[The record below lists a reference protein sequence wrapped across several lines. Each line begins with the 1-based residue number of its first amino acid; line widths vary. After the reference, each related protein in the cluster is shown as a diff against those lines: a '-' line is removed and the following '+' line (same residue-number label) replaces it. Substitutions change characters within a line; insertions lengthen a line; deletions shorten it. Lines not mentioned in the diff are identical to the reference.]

1 MREDD
6 LFAEDST
13 ATLFRDVIMLAL
25 AGFVTV
31 VMLLLPHINPKAV
44 AEESSK
50 SPGNMTVE
58 LRWPDD
64 INADVDLWVE
74 APGDKPV
81 GYSNKGG
88 KIFNLLR
95 DDLGDTADLTGLNY
109 EFTYSRGVPEGE
121 YAVNVHLYR
130 NPTGIYPIPATIV
143 VSLKRPGQ
151 KSAKQILVS
160 KHELKHRG
168 PESTVFR
175 FNLAIGDEVIV
186 GSVDILPKTCL
197 FYITQGPRDTTQ
209 TRLPSSD

>member
-6 LFAEDST
+6 LFDEDST
-13 ATLFRDVIMLAL
+13 STLFRDVIMLAL
-25 AGFVTV
+25 AGFVTL
-31 VMLLLPHINPKAV
+31 VMLLLPHVNPKAI
-44 AEESSK
+44 AEDSAK
-50 SPGNMTVE
+50 SPGNMTIE

-64 INADVDLWVE
+64 INADVDLWVK

-88 KIFNLLR
+88 QIFNLLR

-109 EFTYSRGVPEGE
+109 EFSYSRGVPEGE

-130 NPTGIYPIPATIV
+130 NAAGVYPIPATIV

-160 KHELKHRG
+160 NHDLLAQGE
-168 PESTVFR
+168 EATIFR
-175 FNLAIGDEVIV
+175 FSIDDKAKLVA
-186 GSVDILPKTCL
+186 GSVHNLPKKL
-197 FYITQGPRDTTQ
+197 RNKKK
-209 TRLPSSD
+209 S

>member
-1 MREDD
+1 MRDSD
-6 LFAEDST
+6 LFDEEST
-13 ATLFRDVIMLAL
+13 STLFRDVIMLAL
-25 AGFVTV
+25 AGFVTL

-44 AEESSK
+44 AEETAK
-50 SPGNMTVE
+50 SPGNLTVE

-88 KIFNLLR
+88 RVFNLLR

-130 NPTGIYPIPATIV
+130 NPAAVYPIPTTVV
-143 VSLKRPGQ
+143 VSLKKPGY

-160 KHELKHRG
+160 KVDLMHQGE
-168 PESTVFR
+168 ETTVFR
-175 FNLAIGDEVIV
+175 FNLDDQANLVA
-186 GSVDILPKTCL
+186 GSVHNLPKKL
-197 FYITQGPRDTTQ
+197 RN
-209 TRLPSSD
+209 RKS